1 TGADALADGLK
12 PIPHNTLPVAPPDI
26 ALENRDGSEHHSTPH
41 HVLPA
46 DKARFAGEAIEA
58 ELSPHMLYFTN
69 DDKPGLIGGI
79 GLVLGAAEVNIA
91 TFNLGRAAA
100 GGDAIG
106 LISVDSDVSEQVL
119 NQLRGIPNIV
129 QVKALRF

>member
-1 TGADALADGLK
+1 
-12 PIPHNTLPVAPPDI
+12 
-26 ALENRDGSEHHSTPH
+26 
-41 HVLPA
+41 
-46 DKARFAGEAIEA
+46 
-58 ELSPHMLYFTN
+58 MLYFTN
-69 DDKPGLIGGI
+69 NDKPGLIGGI